1 MVFKSNV
8 HKILFQDLKIYIYD
22 PTITRLENFVNDT
35 SITIKCKV
43 NTKDNPCEWTPKVT
57 FTFSKD
63 IPKPYL
69 QLKMT
74 DLGTSVSIVDQ
85 TLLVCSLSATLGLD
99 MVMKVVWEQIS
110 KYMDLIIRCP
120 LPAVSP

>member
-1 MVFKSNV
+1 M
-8 HKILFQDLKIYIYD
+8 
-22 PTITRLENFVNDT
+22 NDT

-74 DLGTSVSIVDQ
+74 DLSTSVSIVDQ

-99 MVMKVVWEQIS
+99 MVMKVIWEQIS
-110 KYMDLIIRCP
+110 KYMDLLMGCP